1 MHQASET
8 YIKGD
13 KIMEKYDITKP
24 FVLPVGMYKLNDN
37 PSISFQLNRLVNFD
51 LGDLDEIRKVGSQIK
66 DVKSWTKAREL
77 FFEYYEDFFKGEHPI
92 VEKLSVPYDGY
103 AMPVLKMNPDV
114 KSKGIIVAHGGFDSS
129 YEEFFP
135 QMMYLRQLGYT
146 VYLFEGP
153 GQGECIRFHN
163 APLIIEWEKP
173 VKALTEYFD
182 LNDVT
187 LIGESLGGF
196 YAPRVS
202 AFDSRVSRCVSIA
215 QFPSLKQNFTN
226 HGFTSGLIVAMLD
239 VILYGFGW
247 LINLLYK
254 LKKGKGMMFFKTY
267 FHRFGTNNAYK
278 LANILWKIDLGPI
291 ADKLS
296 KDYLIIGGSK
306 FYSTVAFIF
315 IRRIFSG
322 SLPGF

>member
-51 LGDLDEIRKVGSQIK
+51 LGDLDEIRKVGSLIK
-66 DVKSWTKAREL
+66 
-77 FFEYYEDFFKGEHPI
+77 
-92 VEKLSVPYDGY
+92 
-103 AMPVLKMNPDV
+103 DV

-196 YAPRVS
+196 YAPRAS

-254 LKKGKGMMFFKTY
+254 LKKGKCMMFFKTY

-278 LANILWKIDLGPI
+278 LANILWKIDLRPI
-291 ADKLS
+291 ADKLT

-306 FYSTVAFIF
+306 FYSPVAFLF
-315 IRRIFSG
+315 IRRILSG